1 VVREAPQPQVSN
13 FIPIMMTATQV
24 QLKEDTLE
32 FIASLV
38 EDSYYEPDMYVFI
51 NEYGEDAFV
60 LYYEKFLELGEEY
73 SYEPVEAFIKEF
85 SLNDLDSFQDAYHGE
100 WSNFSAFAE
109 NFFDDVY
116 GHEVPEHLQCYIDY
130 RSFADDLLNDYL
142 IIDNF
147 VFSRCF

>member
-1 VVREAPQPQVSN
+1 
-13 FIPIMMTATQV
+13 MTATQV

-60 LYYEKFLELGEEY
+60 QHYEQFVEFGEEY
-73 SYEPVEAFIKEF
+73 SYDAVDAFIKEF
-85 SLNDLDSFQDAYHGE
+85 SLDDLNSFQDAYHGE
-100 WSNFSAFAE
+100 WSDFSAFAE

-116 GHEVPEHLQCYIDY
+116 GYQVPEHLHSYIDY
-130 RSFADDLLNDYL
+130 ESFANDLQHDYL
-142 IIDNF
+142 INNNF